1 MPETRKAD
9 RKERTQFSQAA
20 KTCWRLAFCE
30 EDADSVGVRFPPSP
44 LIEAMGLEMD
54 ARELEEIV

>member
-1 MPETRKAD
+1 MPETRKPH

-30 EDADSVGVRFPPSP
+30 EDAGSVGAGFPPSR
-44 LIEAMGLEMD
+44 LIEAIGLGMD
-54 ARELEEIV
+54 ARELEEVV